1 MIIKK
6 VKLKESNIE
15 GLGVFADENIKKGEL
30 VCDYESNLAKKFEV
44 KFLEPVTNHQNSD
57 DCGKEILGSNSID
70 FLRASSI
77 SLISFFLSL
86 DRKFVNFVI
95 IVFAKR

>member
-44 KFLEPVTNHQNSD
+44 KFSY
-57 DCGKEILGSNSID
+57 KEKSTL
-70 FLRASSI
+70 
-77 SLISFFLSL
+77 
-86 DRKFVNFVI
+86 
-95 IVFAKR
+95 